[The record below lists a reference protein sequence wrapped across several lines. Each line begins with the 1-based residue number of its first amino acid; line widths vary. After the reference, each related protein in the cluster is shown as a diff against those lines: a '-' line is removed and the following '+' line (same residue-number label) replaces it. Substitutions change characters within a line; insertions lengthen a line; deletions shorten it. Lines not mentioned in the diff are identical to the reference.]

1 MTTTQALCRFLYR
14 MAQGAEADVH
24 GCCMV
29 PANLCP
35 HAVEGFTMQRR
46 TNPQRGFTLLEL
58 LVVLVVLGLL
68 AGIVAPKYFSQ
79 LGRSEAKVARAQIEG
94 LSKALDL
101 YRLEVGHYP
110 NSEQG
115 LQALVIAPSGEA
127 RWTGPYLQK
136 AVPQD
141 PWGRPYIYRQPGENG
156 GEYDLLSM
164 GKDGQPGG
172 DGENAEITSWQ

>member
-1 MTTTQALCRFLYR
+1 MTTTQALCRFLCR
-14 MAQGAEADVH
+14 MAQGPEADVH

-29 PANLCP
+29 PANTCP

-115 LQALVIAPSGEA
+115 LQALVVAPSGET

>member
-1 MTTTQALCRFLYR
+1 M
-14 MAQGAEADVH
+14 
-24 GCCMV
+24 
-29 PANLCP
+29 N
-35 HAVEGFTMQRR
+35 QRLR
-46 TNPQRGFTLLEL
+46 CAPRIQHGFTLLEL

-68 AGIVAPKYFSQ
+68 AGIVAPKYFAQ
-79 LGRSEAKVARAQIEG
+79 LGRSEVKVAKAQIEG
-94 LSKALDL
+94 LGKALDL

-110 NSEQG
+110 STEQG
-115 LQALVIAPSGEA
+115 LQALVTAPSDVT

-136 AVPQD
+136 KLPQD
-141 PWGRPYIYRQPGENG
+141 PWGRNYTYRYPGEN

>member
-1 MTTTQALCRFLYR
+1 MGHFTRC
-14 MAQGAEADVH
+14 AQCQSPLLKSH
-24 GCCMV
+24 RQ
-29 PANLCP
+29 
-35 HAVEGFTMQRR
+35 T
-46 TNPQRGFTLLEL
+46 GFTLLEL

-79 LGRSEAKVARAQIEG
+79 LGRSQTKVARAQIEG

-110 NSEQG
+110 SSEQG
-115 LQALVIAPSGEA
+115 LQALVAAPPEEA

-141 PWGRPYIYRQPGENG
+141 PWGRNYVYRYPGENS
-156 GEYDLLSM
+156 EYDLLSM

-172 DGENAEITSWQ
+172 EGEDAEVTNW

>member
-1 MTTTQALCRFLYR
+1 MTQALCRLAGR
-14 MAQGAEADVH
+14 VAQRLDADAH
-24 GCCMV
+24 GICIK
-29 PANLCP
+29 PFR
-35 HAVEGFTMQRR
+35 HTTEGLGMNNKKRS
-46 TNPQRGFTLLEL
+46 QRGFTLLEL

-110 NSEQG
+110 NTEQG
-115 LQALVIAPSGEA
+115 LQALVTAPSDEA
-127 RWTGPYLQK
+127 RWSGPYLQK
-136 AVPQD
+136 KVPQD
-141 PWGRPYIYRQPGENG
+141 PWGRNYIYRQPGEN

-172 DGENAEITSWQ
+172 DGENAEVTSWQ